1 MAGRIK
7 GITIELGADT
17 TSLEGALSDVNK
29 KSKQLQSEL
38 KDVEKLLKFDPNNVE
53 LLAQRQQLLTDSVEN
68 TRKKLDQLKQAEAQV
83 QQQFERGDI
92 KEEQYRAF
100 QRELQDTERTLQ
112 RFQDSLDGLQ
122 REQEKVGEGTRR
134 LTTLFE
140 ATGSAVEDYSD
151 VLGQRLVRAIQNGTA
166 TSRDLENAFQRIG
179 RQAVGTQGD
188 IEQLRTSINST
199 DDGNALENVR
209 RDIQRIADEASAAEA
224 EIQDLDIGVENILGG
239 LVAGGGISKAVDTA
253 LEQSTIDTKIDIVLE
268 LPEQSVKAVKQSV
281 GGVSALIA
289 DQEAALEGT
298 RKLWLLNKDASDE
311 VNASIAEGAAAISYA
326 FSDIDY
332 SELIQESYEIGN
344 ELEISQGKAVA
355 LVDSL
360 LKAGFPLDQL
370 DIIAEYGSQLHRA
383 GYEADEIRGIFAA
396 GVDTGTWNIDVLLDG
411 LKEGRIGLA
420 EFGQGIDKA
429 TNEVISGTEISEEQL
444 EKWGKAV
451 ANGGNEG
458 KVAMLEAAL
467 ALDKIE
473 DGTKKNQVGVK
484 LFGTLYEENG
494 VKITDTILGAKD
506 EVQSL
511 DDMQQGL
518 NDTISKANADP
529 FVSIGN
535 AINDMII
542 AMSPLL
548 TLIADIISKFAE
560 WIQNNP
566 VLAATITAVTVAIGI
581 LLGLIIALAPIFATL
596 ASAAAIA
603 ELSIAA
609 LLAPFT
615 GIVVVIAAVLAII
628 GALVVAFVALYQN
641 NEDFR
646 NKVQEIW
653 TAIKEAFFIALEYI
667 KNLVTTIMT
676 EVSTFFGEVL
686 GSIKAFWDEN
696 GQAIMIIVETYMN
709 YVKAVIEGVMG
720 VIKGLFEAVWPI
732 IIAVVRYAWESIKL
746 FVKTGIDLVLGII
759 QTVLKVLQGD
769 WEGAWDSIKQTVENI
784 WGNITSFLEGI
795 DLAGTG
801 KQIMQ
806 GLIDG
811 ISSMGSAIWDS
822 VTSIGQS
829 IKDGFTSFFD
839 INSPSRLMRDE
850 IGKYIGAGLAVG
862 MEQSTARIARASDN
876 MKEAAMPNLSSGG
889 NSNQAS
895 VVVNNDR
902 LFEGAQI
909 VIREEL
915 DLDKLATQVSQK
927 QYKNLVTKARQGG
940 VIFAN

>member
-1 MAGRIK
+1 MASRIK

-17 TSLEGALSDVNK
+17 TSLEGALSNVNK
-29 KSKQLQSEL
+29 KSQQLQSEL

-53 LLAQRQQLLTDSVEN
+53 LVAQRQQLLTDSVEN

-100 QRELQDTERTLQ
+100 QREVQDTERTLQ

-134 LTTLFE
+134 LSTLFE
-140 ATGSAVEDYSD
+140 ATGTSVEDYSD
-151 VLGQRLVRAIQNGTA
+151 EIGQRLVRAIQNGTA
-166 TSRDLENAFQRIG
+166 TSRDLETAFQRIG
-179 RQAVGTQGD
+179 RKAIGAQGD
-188 IEQLRTSINST
+188 IEQLRTSLNST

-224 EIQDLDIGVENILGG
+224 EIEDLDIGLENVLGG
-239 LVAGGGISKAVDTA
+239 VVAGGGISKAVETA
-253 LEQSTIDTKIDIVLE
+253 LEQATIDTKVDIILD

-281 GGVSALIA
+281 ADVSALIE

-298 RKLWLLNKDASDE
+298 SKLWLLNKDATDE

-326 FSDIDY
+326 FSEIDY
-332 SELIQESYEIGN
+332 GELIQESYEIGK
-344 ELEISQGKAVA
+344 ELEINQGQAIA

-360 LKAGFPLDQL
+360 LKAGFPPDQL
-370 DIIAEYGSQLHRA
+370 DIMAEYGAQLHRA

-420 EFGQGIDKA
+420 EFGQGIDDSTKEA
-429 TNEVISGTEISEEQL
+429 IKGTDISAKQL
-444 EKWGKAV
+444 KKWGKAV

-473 DGTKKNQVGVK
+473 DGTKNNQVGVK

-506 EVQSL
+506 EVESL

-529 FVSIGN
+529 LVSMRN
-535 AINDMII
+535 AINDMVI
-542 AMSPLL
+542 AMAPLL

-560 WIQNNP
+560 WVGNNP

-603 ELSIAA
+603 ELSIGA

-615 GIVVVIAAVLAII
+615 GIVVVIAVVLAII
-628 GALVVAFVALYQN
+628 GALVVAFVALYQK
-641 NEDFR
+641 NETFR

-653 TAIKEAFFIALEYI
+653 TAIKEAFFIALDYI

-676 EVSTFFGEVL
+676 EVSNFFGEVL
-686 GSIKAFWDEN
+686 TRIKTFWDEN
-696 GQAIMIIVETYMN
+696 GQQIMAIVNMFMN
-709 YVKAVIEGVMG
+709 NTKAVIEGVMG
-720 VIKGLFEAVWPI
+720 VIKGLFEVIWPLI
-732 IIAVVRYAWESIKL
+732 VATVRYAWETIQL
-746 FVKTGIDLVLGII
+746 VVKTAIDLVLGII
-759 QTVLKVLQGD
+759 QTVLKLIKGD
-769 WEGAWDSIKQTVENI
+769 WEGAWESIKQTFENI
-784 WGNITSFLEGI
+784 WDNITSFLEGI

-801 KQIMQ
+801 KHIMQ

-811 ISSMGSAIWDS
+811 IASMGGAIWDS
-822 VTSIGQS
+822 VTSIGQN

-862 MEQSTARIARASDN
+862 MEQSTARIARASDS
-876 MKEAAMPNLSSGG
+876 MKDAAYPDLSKSGSTSSS
-889 NSNQAS
+889 SNTY
-895 VVVNNDR
+895 NFDGM
-902 LFEGAQI
+902 LKGA
-909 VIREEL
+909 VFHVREEA
-915 DLDKLATQVSQK
+915 DIDKIATKLRDRTVS
-927 QYKNLVTKARQGG
+927 VARKGG
-940 VIFAN
+940 VIFGN